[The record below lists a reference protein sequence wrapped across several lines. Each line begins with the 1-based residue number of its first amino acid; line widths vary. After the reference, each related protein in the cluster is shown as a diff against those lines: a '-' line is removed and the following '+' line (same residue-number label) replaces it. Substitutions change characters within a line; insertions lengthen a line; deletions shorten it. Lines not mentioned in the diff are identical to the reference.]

1 MIDAPVEHG
10 IEGRDLV
17 DPHRRHL
24 KELCDVVH
32 DTDARPPFVLPL
44 SDVEERDDRGLLVL
58 RRIFGDDLL
67 GPLDVVSCECEGYLH
82 GEAFSIWRV
91 SVSNAYLRV
100 VILRVAVLY
109 PPLNSVFS

>member
-24 KELCDVVH
+24 KQLCDVVH
-32 DTDARPPFVLPL
+32 DTDARPSLVLPL

-58 RRIFGDDLL
+58 RRIFGNDLL
-67 GPLDVVSCECEGYLH
+67 GPLDIVSCECEGYLH
-82 GEAFSIWRV
+82 GEALSMIVVWSVGFESIPSGCYTPCRGAL
-91 SVSNAYLRV
+91 ST
-100 VILRVAVLY
+100 IK
-109 PPLNSVFS
+109 